1 MGTNACYLCGKEGHF
16 ARNCTLNNQNQNP
29 PYPSRNANSQLHAVQ
44 ARIVNHVSQGI
55 TKTGH
60 MRERHLMLL
69 AWMSHPPS
77 LAPWQAKASTPH
89 HLRPATTRKQHTMA

>member
-1 MGTNACYLCGKEGHF
+1 
-16 ARNCTLNNQNQNP
+16 
-29 PYPSRNANSQLHAVQ
+29 
-44 ARIVNHVSQGI
+44 
-55 TKTGH
+55 